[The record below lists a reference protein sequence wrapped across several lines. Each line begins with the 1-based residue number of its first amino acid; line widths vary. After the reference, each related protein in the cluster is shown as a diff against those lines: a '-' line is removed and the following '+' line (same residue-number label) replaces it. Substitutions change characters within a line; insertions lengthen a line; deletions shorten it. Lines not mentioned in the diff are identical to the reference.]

1 MERVRVLLITHDR
14 ILAHAYR
21 VRLTRAGFDVEHC
34 RTAPEGLVKSEA
46 WPPSIILLDLTLPG
60 VHGLEALKLFRDMP
74 SLVQVRVV
82 LLIERTLSPELLD
95 ECLLWSGGTYL
106 HKDVCSLQELVAHL
120 RLIAHL
126 APSPATTPTPSA

>member
-1 MERVRVLLITHDR
+1 MARVLLITYDR

-21 VRLTRAGFDVEHC
+21 TRLTRSGFDVEHC
-34 RTAPEGLVKSEA
+34 RTAPEGLVKAEA
-46 WPPSIILLDLTLPG
+46 WFPAIILLDLMLPG

-74 SLVQVRVV
+74 SLVKVRVV

-106 HKDVCSLQELVAHL
+106 HKDVCSLKELVAHL
-120 RLIAHL
+120 HLIADV
-126 APSPATTPTPSA
+126 APFPATTTPTPSA